1 MTKAEE
7 LKERSRRFALDI
19 VRLVRHF
26 PRTLDSEIVARQL
39 IKSATSVAANYRA
52 ACRSR
57 SPGEFI
63 SKIGLVCEEADESCF
78 WLDVAI
84 SAEITNDPDGSR
96 LASESR
102 ELCAIFTA
110 SRNTAKRNHRY
121 GGSVT
126 AILAMLAILAIL
138 AMQ

>member
-1 MTKAEE
+1 MDKVEG
-7 LKERSRRFALDI
+7 LKKRSRQFALD
-19 VRLVRHF
+19 VLRLVRLF
-26 PRTLDSEIVARQL
+26 PRTLDAEIVGRQL

-57 SPGEFI
+57 SASEFI
-63 SKIGLVCEEADESCF
+63 SKIGLVGEEADESDF

-84 SAEITNDPDGSR
+84 SAEITTDVQGSR
-96 LASESR
+96 LAAESR

-110 SRNTAKRNHRY
+110 SRNTAKRNHRAS
-121 GGSVT
+121 SVT